1 MNPFTELNKQLNLMI
16 EEALSNEG
24 GSIHINTADAEIV
37 IQLDDNKIITVI
49 YQRGT
54 IQKVWH
60 QALGNCSELMSSSKE
75 IVLFLISKIMPLLKW
90 KCLFRAKLLLI
101 EYQPSSES
109 DK

>member
-1 MNPFTELNKQLNLMI
+1 MNPFTQLNEQLNSMI

-24 GSIHINTADAEIV
+24 GSIHINTADAEI
-37 IQLDDNKIITVI
+37 IIKLDDNKIITFI

-60 QALGNCSELMSSSKE
+60 HALGSCNELMSSTKE
-75 IVLFLISKIMPLLKW
+75 IVLFLISKIMPLLDW
-90 KCLFRAKLLLI
+90 KYLFRVKPLLI
-101 EYQPSSES
+101 EYRSRSEN